1 MSIFFSIVIL
11 LFLIAI
17 IGSALYL
24 LITFIILKVKAKK
37 EPEEK
42 VEMEDKEKAE
52 DKEKVEDKEKAI
64 EKKLTKQKK
73 IKKE

>member
-24 LITFIILKVKAKK
+24 LITFIILKVKDKK
-37 EPEEK
+37 KPEEK
-42 VEMEDKEKAE
+42 VEIEDKEKAQV
-52 DKEKVEDKEKAI
+52 KEKVEDQEKAKEK
-64 EKKLTKQKK
+64 KPTKQKK
-73 IKKE
+73 SKKE

>member
-24 LITFIILKVKAKK
+24 LITFIILKVKDKK
-37 EPEEK
+37 KPEEK
-42 VEMEDKEKAE
+42 VEMEDKEKSE
-52 DKEKVEDKEKAI
+52 VKEKVEDKKP
-64 EKKLTKQKK
+64 TKQKK
-73 IKKE
+73 SKKE